1 MIVIYKIQSK
11 VRPYKFYIGSTICF
25 YSRFNS
31 HINSL
36 KRKKHKNPK
45 LQSHFNK
52 YGIEDLDFSIIEEV
66 ENKDILIEREQY
78 WLDKLKPIFN
88 VCKTAD
94 RPPEFVRDIAYR
106 AKMSAAKK
114 GKPHRSECSAE
125 KSKRQ
130 KGRKPFNIFHTEAT
144 KLKISLN
151 SAKTRK
157 VIQMDLMGNF
167 IKEWDKIKIAAIELH
182 MHSAG
187 ISMCC
192 RGILKQSGG
201 FKWKYS
207 QIRETDKIK

>member
-1 MIVIYKIQSK
+1 MEKDRKDNLMMVAAYYKQAYMDE
-11 VRPYKFYIGSTICF
+11 VTV
-25 YSRFNS
+25 
-31 HINSL
+31 
-36 KRKKHKNPK
+36 
-45 LQSHFNK
+45 
-52 YGIEDLDFSIIEEV
+52 DL
-66 ENKDILIEREQY
+66 
-78 WLDKLKPIFN
+78 
-88 VCKTAD
+88 T
-94 RPPEFVRDIAYR
+94 
-106 AKMSAAKK
+106 
-114 GKPHRSECSAE
+114 KPHRAECSAE